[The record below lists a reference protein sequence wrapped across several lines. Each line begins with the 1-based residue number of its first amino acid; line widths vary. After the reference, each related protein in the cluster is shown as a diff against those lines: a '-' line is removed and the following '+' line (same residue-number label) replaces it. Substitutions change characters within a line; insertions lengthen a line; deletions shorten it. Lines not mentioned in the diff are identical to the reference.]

1 LNWDVPDKVFVAAGD
16 GNIISGLW
24 KGFNDLHSIG
34 FIERLPQMIGVQSE
48 RAPAI
53 VDAANG
59 DGVVR
64 DAPAQTIADSINVGK
79 PRDATAAVRAI
90 RDSGGRGVRVTDDE
104 IIAAIPKLARETGV
118 FAEPA
123 AAAAYAG
130 LLKMLDNG
138 AIKSDERVLIMLTG
152 NGLKDIDSVRRALT
166 QPLHVSPQIDLN
178 ELELLIE

>member
-1 LNWDVPDKVFVAAGD
+1 
-16 GNIISGLW
+16 
-24 KGFNDLHSIG
+24 
-34 FIERLPQMIGVQSE
+34 MIGVQSD

-64 DAPAQTIADSINVGK
+64 EGRAETIADSINVGK

-90 RDSGGRGVRVTDDE
+90 RDSGGRGVKITDDE
-104 IIAAIPKLARETGV
+104 IIAAIPNLARETGV

-138 AIKSDERVLIMLTG
+138 AIKSDERVLVMLTG
-152 NGLKDIDSVRRALT
+152 NGLKDADAARRAVDEPIRVRPDFDELT
-166 QPLHVSPQIDLN
+166 RLLN
-178 ELELLIE
+178 ISQRPD